1 MQSDQHTL
9 YPIVS
14 IVLINKNHGH
24 FLQAT
29 LESYVNQTAQNIQI
43 LCIDGLSTD
52 NSLEIL
58 NNYKKVTT
66 ISEPDRSGSEGLV
79 KGIKRI
85 SSKYFMIGTSN
96 DILVDPNFIKSCV
109 AAMEE
114 DDSISCVFGKVLA
127 MSEDGL
133 VGTEIYPYVNGFF
146 GNHTSNFRK
155 WLFYGES
162 FHECAAVFRTNVIL
176 ECIPNLEIFADGI
189 DVITEDLTLRLK
201 YEFFSQGYKAMF
213 INLAGV
219 AVRDHFDRGS
229 LTNNHYFRQHI
240 NVYTKQVESFRK
252 NFLKSRDYSFVDPEG
267 NQLAKLSFFNTF
279 YCLVVLYFLKFKH
292 RLGLLKRK
300 IRPRLFS
307 GDERI

>member
-29 LESYVNQTAQNIQI
+29 LESYVNQTSQNMQI
-43 LCIDGLSTD
+43 VCIDGMSTD

-58 NNYKKVTT
+58 NNYKGVTT

-85 SSKYFMIGTSN
+85 SGKYFMIATSN
-96 DILVDPNFIKSCV
+96 DLLVDPNFIKSCV
-109 AAMEE
+109 AVMEE
-114 DDSISCVFGKVLA
+114 DHSISCVFGKVLA

-133 VGTEIYPYVNGFF
+133 LGAEIYPYVNGYF
-146 GNHTSNFRK
+146 GNHISNFRK

-176 ECIPNLEIFADGI
+176 ECIPNLEIFATGI
-189 DVITEDLTLRLK
+189 DVMTEDLTLRLK
-201 YEFFSQGYKAMF
+201 YEFFSRGYKAVFM
-213 INLAGV
+213 NLEGV

-229 LTNNHYFRQHI
+229 LTNNQYFREHI
-240 NVYTKQVESFRK
+240 KVYVKQIESFRE
-252 NFLKSRDYSFVDPEG
+252 NFLKSRDYSFVGSDG
-267 NQLAKLSFFNTF
+267 NQLAKLSFFNIY
-279 YCLVVLYFLKFKH
+279 YCLLVLHFLKFKH
-292 RLGLLKRK
+292 RLGVLKRK
-300 IRPRLFS
+300 LRPR
-307 GDERI
+307 